1 MITLYLLP
9 LLLLSVIPAYIAQTK
24 GKSFGAWYVYGLFLL
39 PITFVHSLILGRD
52 DRKCPHCAE
61 LVKLEA
67 IVCKHCGNA
76 LEVTTALEAMPLTQE
91 EIDIE
96 RSKTKK
102 ETSTIL
108 MPLIFFVGAS
118 IILLLF
124 CIITGVGIVP
134 LIIPRVPMLSE
145 APNKPHLEALVASHN
160 IL

>member
-1 MITLYLLP
+1 LE
-9 LLLLSVIPAYIAQTK
+9 
-24 GKSFGAWYVYGLFLL
+24 
-39 PITFVHSLILGRD
+39 RD

-67 IVCKHCGNA
+67 TVCKHCGNA
-76 LEVTTALEAMPLTQE
+76 LEVITALEAMPLTQE
-91 EIDIE
+91 EIDTE

-102 ETSTIL
+102 ETSAIL

-134 LIIPRVPMLSE
+134 T
-145 APNKPHLEALVASHN
+145 
-160 IL
+160 

>member
-67 IVCKHCGNA
+67 TVCKHCGSELDSKSTSDRPISKVA
-76 LEVTTALEAMPLTQE
+76 LERYK
-91 EIDIE
+91 DIQ
-96 RSKTKK
+96 SKSKYKQPKTYNDSLK
-102 ETSTIL
+102 TFFYGVVL
-108 MPLIFFVGAS
+108 FLIGAIA
-118 IILLLF
+118 IILF
-124 CIITGVGIVP
+124 STYFT
-134 LIIPRVPMLSE
+134 
-145 APNKPHLEALVASHN
+145 
-160 IL
+160 

>member
-67 IVCKHCGNA
+67 TVCKHCGSE
-76 LEVTTALEAMPLTQE
+76 LEVEVEEAVTVKPRTFTQE
-91 EIDIE
+91 EIATQKRIDQKDRI
-96 RSKTKK
+96 
-102 ETSTIL
+102 
-108 MPLIFFVGAS
+108 G
-118 IILLLF
+118 
-124 CIITGVGIVP
+124 
-134 LIIPRVPMLSE
+134 
-145 APNKPHLEALVASHN
+145 ALV
-160 IL
+160 ILAAVTGLMIFIVLTQS

>member
-1 MITLYLLP
+1 MILE
-9 LLLLSVIPAYIAQTK
+9 
-24 GKSFGAWYVYGLFLL
+24 
-39 PITFVHSLILGRD
+39 RD

-67 IVCKHCGNA
+67 TVCKHCGNA
-76 LEVTTALEAMPLTQE
+76 LEVITALEAMPLTQE
-91 EIDIE
+91 EIDTE

-102 ETSTIL
+102 ETSAIL

-134 LIIPRVPMLSE
+134 T
-145 APNKPHLEALVASHN
+145 
-160 IL
+160 

>member
-1 MITLYLLP
+1 ME
-9 LLLLSVIPAYIAQTK
+9 
-24 GKSFGAWYVYGLFLL
+24 
-39 PITFVHSLILGRD
+39 RD

-67 IVCKHCGNA
+67 TVCKHCGNA
-76 LEVTTALEAMPLTQE
+76 LEVITALEAMPLTQE
-91 EIDIE
+91 EIDTE

-102 ETSTIL
+102 ETSAIL

-134 LIIPRVPMLSE
+134 T
-145 APNKPHLEALVASHN
+145 
-160 IL
+160 

>member
-39 PITFVHSLILGRD
+39 PITFVHSLILDRD

-67 IVCKHCGNA
+67 TVCKHCGSE

-91 EIDIE
+91 EKNKPMDKFQYVIIA
-96 RSKTKK
+96 
-102 ETSTIL
+102 IL
-108 MPLIFFVGAS
+108 
-118 IILLLF
+118 
-124 CIITGVGIVP
+124 VGIG
-134 LIIPRVPMLSE
+134 L
-145 APNKPHLEALVASHN
+145 LVFFGN
-160 IL
+160 MYL

>member
-39 PITFVHSLILGRD
+39 PITFVHSLILDRD

-67 IVCKHCGNA
+67 TVCKHCGSE

-102 ETSTIL
+102 ETSAIL
-108 MPLIFFVGAS
+108 MPLILGGAS

-134 LIIPRVPMLSE
+134 S
-145 APNKPHLEALVASHN
+145 
-160 IL
+160 